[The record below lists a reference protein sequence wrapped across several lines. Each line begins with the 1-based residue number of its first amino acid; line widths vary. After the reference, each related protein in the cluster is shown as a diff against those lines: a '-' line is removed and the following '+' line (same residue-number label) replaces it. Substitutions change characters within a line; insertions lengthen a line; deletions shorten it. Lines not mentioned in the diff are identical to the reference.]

1 MRILAI
7 GDIHGCSI
15 ALDSLL
21 AAVDPQQND
30 KIITLG
36 DYVDHGRDSKGVI
49 DRLIA
54 LHDEGQLVAL
64 RGNHEQL
71 MLNSRYSEKLSG
83 WLHLGGDATLASY
96 SGFGD
101 RLSLQDVPD
110 SHWEFLENK
119 CVNWYE
125 TDKHFFVHAD
135 AEPDLPLAEQSQY
148 VLFWGLCDRPS
159 PHFSG
164 KTMVYGHDTQ
174 ENGLP
179 LNLGYAICI
188 DTWAYG
194 NGWLT
199 CLDVTGGR
207 VWQANQAGQQRQF
220 LINEL
225 QC

>member
-21 AAVDPQQND
+21 AAVVPQPED

-36 DYVDHGRDSKGVI
+36 DYVDRGPDTKGVI

-54 LHDEGQLVAL
+54 LHATGQLIPL
-64 RGNHEQL
+64 RGNHEQI
-71 MLNSRYSEKLSG
+71 MLNSRADGKLLA
-83 WLHLGGDATLASY
+83 WLSWGGKATLASY
-96 SGFGD
+96 AVSGNEGT
-101 RLSLQDVPD
+101 LQDIPE
-110 SHWEFLENK
+110 SHWDFLENK

-135 AEPDLPLAEQSQY
+135 AEPNLPLGEQPEF
-148 VLFWGLCDRPS
+148 VLFWGPSDRPS

-174 ENGLP
+174 ESGIP

-188 DTWAYG
+188 DTWPDG

-199 CLDVTGGR
+199 CLDVTSGK
-207 VWQANQAGQQRQF
+207 VWQANQAGQQRQL
-220 LINEL
+220 LIDR
-225 QC
+225 